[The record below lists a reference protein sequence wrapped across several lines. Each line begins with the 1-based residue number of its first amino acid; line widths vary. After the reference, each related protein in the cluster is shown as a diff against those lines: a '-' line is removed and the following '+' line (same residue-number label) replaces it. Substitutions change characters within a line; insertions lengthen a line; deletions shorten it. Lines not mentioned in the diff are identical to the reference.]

1 MYKVWTIRMP
11 ATVALLVFFFAGLAQ
26 QPSYPKGY
34 FRYPLA
40 IPPKLNANFGEMRP
54 NHFHMGLD
62 LFTERRENLQIL
74 AAADGYVARVK
85 IEPGGFGRAIYL
97 NHPNGLT
104 TLYAHMN
111 DFMPELEAWLNAEQY
126 ARESW
131 SVDLVVPEGRFP
143 VKKGQFIGYSGNTG
157 GSMGPHVH
165 FEIRETASEK
175 CLNPLL
181 FGFSIP
187 DNVPPDLK
195 RLAIFDRRQS
205 VYEQLPR
212 VLTLAPQAG
221 AYVVPGVVTVQ
232 TDRVVLALQATDRMS
247 GVPNANGIY
256 EVRVFDGNKKIG
268 GFAIDRIGY
277 DETRYLNAH
286 IDYRTKLSGGAY
298 FQHLFPL
305 EGDKLEIYPERSG
318 ANAIVLDDTL
328 VHAIRV
334 EVRDPYGNL
343 SVARMQIRRAGARKA
358 AAPLPH
364 PVMKPGMVN
373 VFENDDVQVMVPE
386 LSLYDSIGFRYSAQ
400 AGPVSLGF
408 SKRFSL
414 DRYTVPVHLAYTV
427 RIKPDKPIPYPL
439 RDRMLAVLRVKDETE
454 VRKAHWELGW
464 YAAKFRDFGEVQLVA
479 DDSPPV
485 ITVPGLAEGGSARGL
500 QRITVTVGDN
510 FNSIRNF
517 RAELDGRWL
526 MFSQRGRTFT
536 YKMDARMTPGA
547 HTLVLRVD
555 DEAGNQAVKTIRF
568 TR

>member
-1 MYKVWTIRMP
+1 
-11 ATVALLVFFFAGLAQ
+11 
-26 QPSYPKGY
+26 
-34 FRYPLA
+34 
-40 IPPKLNANFGEMRP
+40 
-54 NHFHMGLD
+54 
-62 LFTERRENLQIL
+62 
-74 AAADGYVARVK
+74 
-85 IEPGGFGRAIYL
+85 
-97 NHPNGLT
+97 
-104 TLYAHMN
+104 
-111 DFMPELEAWLNAEQY
+111 
-126 ARESW
+126 
-131 SVDLVVPEGRFP
+131 
-143 VKKGQFIGYSGNTG
+143 
-157 GSMGPHVH
+157 
-165 FEIRETASEK
+165 
-175 CLNPLL
+175 
-181 FGFSIP
+181 
-187 DNVPPDLK
+187 
-195 RLAIFDRRQS
+195 
-205 VYEQLPR
+205 
-212 VLTLAPQAG
+212 
-221 AYVVPGVVTVQ
+221 
-232 TDRVVLALQATDRMS
+232 MS

-400 AGPVSLGF
+400 AGPVPLGF

-439 RDRMLAVLRVKDETE
+439 RDRMLAVMRVKDETE